1 MKKKIVL
8 CCLFVVMTL
17 LVLPI
22 MSANSTF
29 KEQPTVQ
36 NIGAEKQGCMVQEKP
51 DAMVGMGY
59 LLIHVFTYTP
69 GIGIQPYQGATVNV
83 RGFLYSYNGTTDEGG
98 DCLFNVH
105 TKLFRAKLY
114 FVKVSIFS
122 QDRLVTKRDSIYI
135 QPRQILYKEFL
146 FVVL

>member
-1 MKKKIVL
+1 MKKKIVV

-51 DAMVGMGY
+51 DARY
-59 LLIHVFTYTP
+59 
-69 GIGIQPYQGATVNV
+69 GIPAHPSVSSKLSVIPYA
-83 RGFLYSYNGTTDEGG
+83 GFSLSTASSANAHRLSYS
-98 DCLFNVH
+98 LP
-105 TKLFRAKLY
+105 L
-114 FVKVSIFS
+114 
-122 QDRLVTKRDSIYI
+122 
-135 QPRQILYKEFL
+135 PW
-146 FVVL
+146 